1 MGTTRWRGISEE
13 AWEKWVL
20 LFIDCIKDREGIFN
34 SYVLEAS
41 VKLVNVGLMKEEVL
55 RMAPSFWYI
64 R

>member
-1 MGTTRWRGISEE
+1 MGTTRWRVISEE

-41 VKLVNVGLMKEEVL
+41 VKLVKCWFDEGRAFKDGPKFLV
-55 RMAPSFWYI
+55 R
-64 R
+64 